1 MLNGRYIFIHAC
13 ISIQG
18 AETIVTNGVMRLFFG
33 RKYMDFSG
41 VMTHTIMLVELFGPL
56 KVIADFWAHLVVIRE
71 FLGVVK
77 LG

>member
-1 MLNGRYIFIHAC
+1 
-13 ISIQG
+13 
-18 AETIVTNGVMRLFFG
+18 MRLFFG